1 MFSTQK
7 TLTIVYCTLH
17 NTPLLCDFFCRG
29 FRCLFQ
35 INQFVEDYGLEF
47 VGASWMRSENEPF
60 VNYTHTTEGGDPDEY
75 CAGDPDYP
83 DCVDVFKPL
92 VLF

>member
-1 MFSTQK
+1 M
-7 TLTIVYCTLH
+7 
-17 NTPLLCDFFCRG
+17 
-29 FRCLFQ
+29 
-35 INQFVEDYGLEF
+35 EDYGLEF

-60 VNYTHTTEGGDPDEY
+60 VNYTYITESGDPDEY

-83 DCVDVFKPL
+83 DCVDDFKPL